1 MKKMNYSGIAT
12 VCVALSLLVISC
24 GAPAPKPAETTVM
37 VEVKPDMAAV
47 KAEIQALE
55 SSWAAADNARDANAV
70 AAFYADD
77 AWSMSNDK
85 PTLVGKAAILAD
97 ITEGLA
103 KKAAGSTVSYDV
115 LEVFGDDMLVTE
127 IGKATVKD
135 DSGKVISTGKYMAV
149 WEKRDGKFICIRDIY
164 NNDAKEKQKLNSY
177 RKVLKQVIKQAG
189 NEAV

>member
-1 MKKMNYSGIAT
+1 MKKLNYSGIAT

-24 GAPAPKPAETTVM
+24 GAPAPKPADTPVQ

-55 SSWAAADNARDANAV
+55 TSWAAADNARDANAV

-85 PTLVGKAAILAD
+85 PTLVGKAAIFTDL
-97 ITEGLA
+97 TKSLA
-103 KKAAGSTVSYDV
+103 KKPAGSTVSFEV
-115 LEVFGDDMLVTE
+115 MEVFGDDMVVTE
-127 IGKATVKD
+127 VGKSTSKD
-135 DSGKVISTGKYMAV
+135 ASGNVLSTGKYMAV

-164 NNDAKEKQKLNSY
+164 NNDAKEK
-177 RKVLKQVIKQAG
+177 
-189 NEAV
+189 